1 VKADGCADEEE
12 KDKRK
17 GKGKCCLLEKV
28 VLDKLDRGMRS
39 AMCMWHSCGILHNI
53 LDIRTCHY

>member
-1 VKADGCADEEE
+1 VKADGCADEA

-28 VLDKLDRGMRS
+28 VLDKLDR
-39 AMCMWHSCGILHNI
+39 
-53 LDIRTCHY
+53 